1 MRIKLELTK
10 DYLEVL
16 PSISI
21 FRQRMGT
28 YSRMRLSFAWIIFSL
43 NFYMIWK

>member
-1 MRIKLELTK
+1 MRIRLELTK

-16 PSISI
+16 PSFTI

-28 YSRMRLSFAWIIFSL
+28 YSRIRLSFSWIIFSL
-43 NFYMIWK
+43 NFYMTWR

>member
-1 MRIKLELTK
+1 MKVRLELTK

-21 FRQRMGT
+21 YRQRMGT
-28 YSRMRLSFAWIIFSL
+28 YWRLRLSFAWIIFSL
-43 NFYMIWK
+43 NFYMKWK

>member
-1 MRIKLELTK
+1 MKLRLEVTK

-21 FRQRMGT
+21 YRQRMGT
-28 YSRMRLSFAWIIFSL
+28 YWRLRLSFAWLIFAL
-43 NFYMIWK
+43 TLEIRWK